1 MKEETIAIVD
11 WYRSH
16 GRDLPWRHTHDPYAI
31 WLSEIIL
38 QQTRIAQGL
47 AYWERFMTRWPRVED
62 LAAATE
68 DEVLREWLGLGY
80 YSRARHLHE
89 AARQIVALGHFPDT
103 CQKLRKLS
111 GVGDYTA
118 AAVASFAFGESVA
131 AVDGNFYRVLSR
143 CFAID
148 TPIDSVAGKKQF
160 RELADKMVKCTDASA
175 DFNSGVMDLG
185 ATVCTPSMPAC
196 EGCPLR
202 EYCRARKTG
211 SVEQYPVKS
220 KKTAVK
226 TRRLLYVYV
235 RCQGYTAIRRRGA
248 GDIWQGLWE
257 PVEATESLTH
267 GAQLIVHDVRHVLTH
282 RILLADLWLLDTE
295 ERPALPDGYI
305 WVREEELGHY
315 ALPRLVEKL
324 FGSLPEH

>member
-68 DEVLREWLGLGY
+68 DEVLREWQGLGY

-89 AARQIVALGHFPDT
+89 AARQIVVLGHFPNT

-160 RELADKMVKCTDASA
+160 RELADEMVKCTDASA

-185 ATVCTPSMPAC
+185 ATVCTPSTPAC
-196 EGCPLR
+196 GACPLVA
-202 EYCRARKTG
+202 YCRARKTG

-257 PVEATESLTH
+257 PVEATESLTR

-295 ERPALPDGYI
+295 ERPALPDDYI

-324 FGSLPEH
+324 FESLPER

>member
-1 MKEETIAIVD
+1 M
-11 WYRSH
+11 
-16 GRDLPWRHTHDPYAI
+16 
-31 WLSEIIL
+31 
-38 QQTRIAQGL
+38 
-47 AYWERFMTRWPRVED
+47 
-62 LAAATE
+62 
-68 DEVLREWLGLGY
+68 
-80 YSRARHLHE
+80 
-89 AARQIVALGHFPDT
+89 
-103 CQKLRKLS
+103 
-111 GVGDYTA
+111 
-118 AAVASFAFGESVA
+118 
-131 AVDGNFYRVLSR
+131 
-143 CFAID
+143 
-148 TPIDSVAGKKQF
+148 
-160 RELADKMVKCTDASA
+160 
-175 DFNSGVMDLG
+175 
-185 ATVCTPSMPAC
+185 
-196 EGCPLR
+196 
-202 EYCRARKTG
+202 
-211 SVEQYPVKS
+211 
-220 KKTAVK
+220 K